1 MNKKENCQNSSE
13 REQHIEV
20 KRTVNQKSTSQKKV
34 NQKSTSQ
41 KKVNQK
47 SMSQEKAN
55 QKSMSQKKA
64 NQSGEKSVYDENRD
78 ALQERVEEKQWKKKQ
93 CNGLQHS
100 DDEEKQKVID
110 SIMKVSRD
118 NGFDDAYLQQH
129 SDCSASSIKRFHS
142 AWMGK
147 RMSNWTTI
155 FNLAHCVSVNCV
167 FAENLV
173 GMLVVIIMF
182 LIRDAGIVSYHIDS
196 TRKVVIEI
204 NFGKDKL
211 LRMKDEEKNEKGKE
225 GKDDEHL

>member
-1 MNKKENCQNSSE
+1 MNKKENCQNCSE
-13 REQHIEV
+13 REQNIVV
-20 KRTVNQKSTSQKKV
+20 KRVVNQESTSQEIV
-34 NQKSTSQ
+34 
-41 KKVNQK
+41 
-47 SMSQEKAN
+47 
-55 QKSMSQKKA
+55 
-64 NQSGEKSVYDENRD
+64 NQSGENSAYAENRNVIKKR
-78 ALQERVEEKQWKKKQ
+78 LEEKKWKKKQ

-100 DDEEKQKVID
+100 DDDEKQKVID

-196 TRKVVIEI
+196 PKKVVIEI

>member
-1 MNKKENCQNSSE
+1 MNKKENCQNCSE
-13 REQHIEV
+13 REQDIVV
-20 KRTVNQKSTSQKKV
+20 KRV
-34 NQKSTSQ
+34 
-41 KKVNQK
+41 VNQK
-47 SMSQEKAN
+47 SMSQEIV
-55 QKSMSQKKA
+55 
-64 NQSGEKSVYDENRD
+64 NQSGENSAYAENRNVIKKR
-78 ALQERVEEKQWKKKQ
+78 LKEKKWKKKQ

-100 DDEEKQKVID
+100 DDDEKQKVID

-173 GMLVVIIMF
+173 GILDTIIMF
-182 LIRDAGIVSYHIDS
+182 VIRDAGVASFHIDS
-196 TRKVVIEI
+196 TKKVVIEI

-211 LRMKDEEKNEKGKE
+211 LRVKDGEDEEKKKKN
-225 GKDDEHL
+225 KDNGTIGR

>member
-1 MNKKENCQNSSE
+1 MNKKENCQNCSE
-13 REQHIEV
+13 REQNIVV
-20 KRTVNQKSTSQKKV
+20 KRV
-34 NQKSTSQ
+34 
-41 KKVNQK
+41 VNQK
-47 SMSQEKAN
+47 SMSQEIV
-55 QKSMSQKKA
+55 
-64 NQSGEKSVYDENRD
+64 NQSSENSAYAENRNVIKKR
-78 ALQERVEEKQWKKKQ
+78 LEEKKWKKKQ

-100 DDEEKQKVID
+100 DDDEKQKVID

-173 GMLVVIIMF
+173 GILDTIIMF
-182 LIRDAGIVSYHIDS
+182 VIRDAGVASFHIDS
-196 TRKVVIEI
+196 TKKVVIEI

-211 LRMKDEEKNEKGKE
+211 LRVKDGEDEEKKKKN
-225 GKDDEHL
+225 KDNGTIGR

>member
-20 KRTVNQKSTSQKKV
+20 KRTV

-110 SIMKVSRD
+110 ESQP
-118 NGFDDAYLQQH
+118 G
-129 SDCSASSIKRFHS
+129 
-142 AWMGK
+142 
-147 RMSNWTTI
+147 
-155 FNLAHCVSVNCV
+155 
-167 FAENLV
+167 
-173 GMLVVIIMF
+173 
-182 LIRDAGIVSYHIDS
+182 
-196 TRKVVIEI
+196 
-204 NFGKDKL
+204 
-211 LRMKDEEKNEKGKE
+211 
-225 GKDDEHL
+225 

>member
-1 MNKKENCQNSSE
+1 MNKKENCQNCSE
-13 REQHIEV
+13 REQNIVV
-20 KRTVNQKSTSQKKV
+20 KRVVNQKSTSQEIV
-34 NQKSTSQ
+34 NQSSE
-41 KKVNQK
+41 N
-47 SMSQEKAN
+47 SAY
-55 QKSMSQKKA
+55 A
-64 NQSGEKSVYDENRD
+64 ENRNVIKKR
-78 ALQERVEEKQWKKKQ
+78 LEEKKWKKKQ

-100 DDEEKQKVID
+100 DDDEKQKVID

-173 GMLVVIIMF
+173 GILDTIIMF
-182 LIRDAGIVSYHIDS
+182 VIRDAGVASFHIDS
-196 TRKVVIEI
+196 TKKVVIEI

-211 LRMKDEEKNEKGKE
+211 LRVKDGEDEEKKKKN
-225 GKDDEHL
+225 KDNGTIGR

>member
-1 MNKKENCQNSSE
+1 M
-13 REQHIEV
+13 
-20 KRTVNQKSTSQKKV
+20 
-34 NQKSTSQ
+34 
-41 KKVNQK
+41 
-47 SMSQEKAN
+47 
-55 QKSMSQKKA
+55 
-64 NQSGEKSVYDENRD
+64 
-78 ALQERVEEKQWKKKQ
+78 
-93 CNGLQHS
+93 QHS

-155 FNLAHCVSVNCV
+155 FNLAHCVSVYCV

-196 TRKVVIEI
+196 PKKVVIEI

-225 GKDDEHL
+225 GKRELAFYAAFAGAKTSAFFRRACIARTMQLSVKLMIK

>member
-1 MNKKENCQNSSE
+1 MNKKENCQNISE

-20 KRTVNQKSTSQKKV
+20 KRTVNQKST
-34 NQKSTSQ
+34 
-41 KKVNQK
+41 
-47 SMSQEKAN
+47 SQEKAN

-155 FNLAHCVSVNCV
+155 FNLAHCAS
-167 FAENLV
+167 
-173 GMLVVIIMF
+173 
-182 LIRDAGIVSYHIDS
+182 IVSLPKIWS
-196 TRKVVIEI
+196 
-204 NFGKDKL
+204 GCWLSL
-211 LRMKDEEKNEKGKE
+211 LCS
-225 GKDDEHL
+225 

>member
-1 MNKKENCQNSSE
+1 MNKKENCQNCSE
-13 REQHIEV
+13 REQNIVV
-20 KRTVNQKSTSQKKV
+20 KRV
-34 NQKSTSQ
+34 
-41 KKVNQK
+41 VNQK
-47 SMSQEKAN
+47 SMSQEIV
-55 QKSMSQKKA
+55 
-64 NQSGEKSVYDENRD
+64 NQSGESSAYAENRNVIKKR
-78 ALQERVEEKQWKKKQ
+78 LEKKQ

-100 DDEEKQKVID
+100 DDDEKQKVID

-173 GMLVVIIMF
+173 GILDTIIMF
-182 LIRDAGIVSYHIDS
+182 VIRDAGVASFHIDS
-196 TRKVVIEI
+196 TKKVVIEI
-204 NFGKDKL
+204 KFSKDKL
-211 LRMKDEEKNEKGKE
+211 LRVKDGEDEEKKKRN
-225 GKDDEHL
+225 KDNGTIGR

>member
-20 KRTVNQKSTSQKKV
+20 KRTV

-64 NQSGEKSVYDENRD
+64 NQSGEKSVYDENR
-78 ALQERVEEKQWKKKQ
+78 EKKQ

-196 TRKVVIEI
+196 PKKVVIEI

>member
-20 KRTVNQKSTSQKKV
+20 KRTV

-78 ALQERVEEKQWKKKQ
+78 ALQERVEEKKQ

-196 TRKVVIEI
+196 PKKVVIEI

>member
-1 MNKKENCQNSSE
+1 MNKKENCQNCSE
-13 REQHIEV
+13 REQNIV
-20 KRTVNQKSTSQKKV
+20 LKRVVNQKSTSQEIV
-34 NQKSTSQ
+34 
-41 KKVNQK
+41 
-47 SMSQEKAN
+47 
-55 QKSMSQKKA
+55 
-64 NQSGEKSVYDENRD
+64 NQSGENSAYAENRNVIKKR
-78 ALQERVEEKQWKKKQ
+78 LEEKKWKKKH

-100 DDEEKQKVID
+100 DDDEKQKVID

-173 GMLVVIIMF
+173 GILDTIIMF
-182 LIRDAGIVSYHIDS
+182 VIRDAGVASFHIDS
-196 TRKVVIEI
+196 TKKVVIEI

-211 LRMKDEEKNEKGKE
+211 LRVKDGEDEEKKKKN
-225 GKDDEHL
+225 KDNGTIGR

>member
-1 MNKKENCQNSSE
+1 MNKKENCQNCSE
-13 REQHIEV
+13 REQNIVV
-20 KRTVNQKSTSQKKV
+20 KRV
-34 NQKSTSQ
+34 
-41 KKVNQK
+41 VNQK
-47 SMSQEKAN
+47 SMSQEIV
-55 QKSMSQKKA
+55 
-64 NQSGEKSVYDENRD
+64 NQSGENSAYVENRNVIKKR
-78 ALQERVEEKQWKKKQ
+78 LEEKKWKKKQ

-100 DDEEKQKVID
+100 DDDEKQKVID

-173 GMLVVIIMF
+173 GILDTIIMF
-182 LIRDAGIVSYHIDS
+182 VIRDAGVASFHIDS
-196 TRKVVIEI
+196 TKKVVIEI
-204 NFGKDKL
+204 NFSKDKL
-211 LRMKDEEKNEKGKE
+211 LRVKDGEDEEKKKRN
-225 GKDDEHL
+225 KDNGTIGR

>member
-155 FNLAHCVSVNCV
+155 FNLA
-167 FAENLV
+167 
-173 GMLVVIIMF
+173 LVVIIMF

-196 TRKVVIEI
+196 PKKVVIEI

>member
-1 MNKKENCQNSSE
+1 MNKNANCTNSSE
-13 REQHIEV
+13 REQNMVV
-20 KRTVNQKSTSQKKV
+20 KRV
-34 NQKSTSQ
+34 
-41 KKVNQK
+41 VNQK
-47 SMSQEKAN
+47 SMSQEN
-55 QKSMSQKKA
+55 VI
-64 NQSGEKSVYDENRD
+64 QSGKKSACAEHWD
-78 ALQERVEEKQWKKKQ
+78 AVQERVEEKKWKKKQ

-118 NGFDDAYLQQH
+118 NGFDDAYLRQH

-147 RMSNWTTI
+147 SMSNWTTI
-155 FNLAHCVSVNCV
+155 FNLAHCVSVHCV

-173 GMLVVIIMF
+173 RMLVVVIMF
-182 LIRDAGIVSYHIDS
+182 LVRDAGIVSYHIVS
-196 TRKVVIEI
+196 TKKVVIEI

-211 LRMKDEEKNEKGKE
+211 LRMKDEEKSEKGKE

>member
-34 NQKSTSQ
+34 NQKS
-41 KKVNQK
+41 
-47 SMSQEKAN
+47 SQEKAN

-93 CNGLQHS
+93 CNACS
-100 DDEEKQKVID
+100 TVMTKKNRKSSI

-196 TRKVVIEI
+196 PKKVVIEI

>member
-1 MNKKENCQNSSE
+1 
-13 REQHIEV
+13 
-20 KRTVNQKSTSQKKV
+20 
-34 NQKSTSQ
+34 
-41 KKVNQK
+41 
-47 SMSQEKAN
+47 MSQEKAN

-142 AWMGK
+142 AWMG
-147 RMSNWTTI
+147 RECPI
-155 FNLAHCVSVNCV
+155 
-167 FAENLV
+167 
-173 GMLVVIIMF
+173 GRRF
-182 LIRDAGIVSYHIDS
+182 LI
-196 TRKVVIEI
+196 
-204 NFGKDKL
+204 
-211 LRMKDEEKNEKGKE
+211 
-225 GKDDEHL
+225 

>member
-1 MNKKENCQNSSE
+1 MNKKENCQNCSE
-13 REQHIEV
+13 REQNIVV
-20 KRTVNQKSTSQKKV
+20 KRV
-34 NQKSTSQ
+34 
-41 KKVNQK
+41 VNQK
-47 SMSQEKAN
+47 SMSQEIV
-55 QKSMSQKKA
+55 
-64 NQSGEKSVYDENRD
+64 NQSSENSAYAENRNVIKKR
-78 ALQERVEEKQWKKKQ
+78 LEEKKWKKKQ

-100 DDEEKQKVID
+100 DDDEKQKVID

-173 GMLVVIIMF
+173 GILDTIIMF
-182 LIRDAGIVSYHIDS
+182 VIRDAGVASFHIDS
-196 TRKVVIEI
+196 TKKVVIEI

-211 LRMKDEEKNEKGKE
+211 LRVKDGEDEEKKKKNKDKGTI
-225 GKDDEHL
+225 GR

>member
-1 MNKKENCQNSSE
+1 MNKKENCQNCSE
-13 REQHIEV
+13 REQNIVV
-20 KRTVNQKSTSQKKV
+20 KRV
-34 NQKSTSQ
+34 
-41 KKVNQK
+41 VNQK
-47 SMSQEKAN
+47 SMSQEIV
-55 QKSMSQKKA
+55 
-64 NQSGEKSVYDENRD
+64 NQSSENSAYAENRNVIKKR
-78 ALQERVEEKQWKKKQ
+78 LEEKKWKKKQ

-100 DDEEKQKVID
+100 DDDEKQKVID

-211 LRMKDEEKNEKGKE
+211 LRMKDEEKSEKGKE

>member
-34 NQKSTSQ
+34 NQKS
-41 KKVNQK
+41 
-47 SMSQEKAN
+47 
-55 QKSMSQKKA
+55 MSQKKA

-78 ALQERVEEKQWKKKQ
+78 ALQERVEEKQKQ

-196 TRKVVIEI
+196 PKKVVIEI

>member
-1 MNKKENCQNSSE
+1 
-13 REQHIEV
+13 
-20 KRTVNQKSTSQKKV
+20 
-34 NQKSTSQ
+34 
-41 KKVNQK
+41 
-47 SMSQEKAN
+47 MSQEKAN

-64 NQSGEKSVYDENRD
+64 NQSGEKSVYDENMD

-196 TRKVVIEI
+196 PKKVVIEI

>member
-167 FAENLV
+167 
-173 GMLVVIIMF
+173 

-196 TRKVVIEI
+196 PKKVVIEI

>member
-1 MNKKENCQNSSE
+1 MLKVNPEFCRINLNIISNEQKENCQNSSE

-20 KRTVNQKSTSQKKV
+20 KRTVKSEKV

-78 ALQERVEEKQWKKKQ
+78 ALQEEESKRSNGRKKQ

-118 NGFDDAYLQQH
+118 NG
-129 SDCSASSIKRFHS
+129 
-142 AWMGK
+142 
-147 RMSNWTTI
+147 
-155 FNLAHCVSVNCV
+155 
-167 FAENLV
+167 
-173 GMLVVIIMF
+173 
-182 LIRDAGIVSYHIDS
+182 
-196 TRKVVIEI
+196 
-204 NFGKDKL
+204 
-211 LRMKDEEKNEKGKE
+211 
-225 GKDDEHL
+225 

>member
-1 MNKKENCQNSSE
+1 MNKKENCQNCSE
-13 REQHIEV
+13 REQNIVV
-20 KRTVNQKSTSQKKV
+20 KRVV
-34 NQKSTSQ
+34 
-41 KKVNQK
+41 
-47 SMSQEKAN
+47 SMSQEIV
-55 QKSMSQKKA
+55 
-64 NQSGEKSVYDENRD
+64 NQSSENSAYAENRNVIKKR
-78 ALQERVEEKQWKKKQ
+78 LEEKKWKKKQ

-100 DDEEKQKVID
+100 DDDEKQKVID

-173 GMLVVIIMF
+173 GILDTIIMF
-182 LIRDAGIVSYHIDS
+182 VIRDAGVASFHIDS
-196 TRKVVIEI
+196 TKKVVIEI

-211 LRMKDEEKNEKGKE
+211 LRVKDGEDEEKKKKN
-225 GKDDEHL
+225 KDNGTIGR

>member
-1 MNKKENCQNSSE
+1 
-13 REQHIEV
+13 
-20 KRTVNQKSTSQKKV
+20 
-34 NQKSTSQ
+34 
-41 KKVNQK
+41 
-47 SMSQEKAN
+47 MSQEKAN
-55 QKSMSQKKA
+55 QKSMSQKKQIRVA
-64 NQSGEKSVYDENRD
+64 KSPCMTRTGMPFRKESKRSNGR
-78 ALQERVEEKQWKKKQ
+78 KKQ

-196 TRKVVIEI
+196 PKKVVIEI

>member
-1 MNKKENCQNSSE
+1 MNKKENCQNCSE
-13 REQHIEV
+13 REQNIVV
-20 KRTVNQKSTSQKKV
+20 KRVVNQKSTSQEIV
-34 NQKSTSQ
+34 
-41 KKVNQK
+41 
-47 SMSQEKAN
+47 
-55 QKSMSQKKA
+55 
-64 NQSGEKSVYDENRD
+64 NQSGESSAYAENRNVIKKR
-78 ALQERVEEKQWKKKQ
+78 LEEKKWKKKQ

-100 DDEEKQKVID
+100 DDDEKQKVID

-211 LRMKDEEKNEKGKE
+211 LRMKDEEKSEKGKE

>member
-1 MNKKENCQNSSE
+1 MNKKENCQNCSE
-13 REQHIEV
+13 REQNIVE
-20 KRTVNQKSTSQKKV
+20 KRV
-34 NQKSTSQ
+34 
-41 KKVNQK
+41 VNQK
-47 SMSQEKAN
+47 SMSQEIV
-55 QKSMSQKKA
+55 
-64 NQSGEKSVYDENRD
+64 NQSSENSAYAENRNVIKKR
-78 ALQERVEEKQWKKKQ
+78 LEEKKWKKKQ

-100 DDEEKQKVID
+100 DDDEKQKVID

-173 GMLVVIIMF
+173 GILDTIIMF
-182 LIRDAGIVSYHIDS
+182 VIRDAGVASFHIDS
-196 TRKVVIEI
+196 TKKVVIEI

-211 LRMKDEEKNEKGKE
+211 LRVKDGEDEEKKKKN
-225 GKDDEHL
+225 KDNGTIGR

>member
-20 KRTVNQKSTSQKKV
+20 KRTV

-142 AWMGK
+142 AWMERECPIG
-147 RMSNWTTI
+147 RR
-155 FNLAHCVSVNCV
+155 
-167 FAENLV
+167 
-173 GMLVVIIMF
+173 F
-182 LIRDAGIVSYHIDS
+182 LI
-196 TRKVVIEI
+196 
-204 NFGKDKL
+204 
-211 LRMKDEEKNEKGKE
+211 
-225 GKDDEHL
+225 

>member
-1 MNKKENCQNSSE
+1 
-13 REQHIEV
+13 
-20 KRTVNQKSTSQKKV
+20 
-34 NQKSTSQ
+34 
-41 KKVNQK
+41 
-47 SMSQEKAN
+47 
-55 QKSMSQKKA
+55 
-64 NQSGEKSVYDENRD
+64 
-78 ALQERVEEKQWKKKQ
+78 
-93 CNGLQHS
+93 
-100 DDEEKQKVID
+100 
-110 SIMKVSRD
+110 MKVSRD

-196 TRKVVIEI
+196 PKKVVIEI

>member
-196 TRKVVIEI
+196 PKKVVLSLIHISEPT
-204 NFGKDKL
+204 
-211 LRMKDEEKNEKGKE
+211 RPY
-225 GKDDEHL
+225 